1 MKRYK
6 LTTNLGLKIMAF
18 IFAVFLW
25 LIVVNLDTPIVSQR
39 YAEIPVTIVN
49 DDIIT
54 SAGDVYQVVGEQTV
68 SVAVYANREVQ
79 DHISRDDIVATAD
92 IREMD
97 TSTGL
102 VPVQIEIPNYAGKY
116 ESAEATPRNLQIQ
129 REKSGKKV
137 LALTISTSGQNPP
150 DGYMLGDMTVS
161 PENVTVT
168 GPESVLNQI
177 SNAVAVIE
185 VEGLTE
191 DTKVTAE
198 LRFYDANGNPVN
210 QSQLE
215 TNLGEGGITVSVEVL
230 KVKSVPVE
238 FSVSGTPADG
248 YQYTGVTTV
257 PETVQICGKAD
268 DIDDVEAI
276 AVPAS
281 ALDISGASEPVE
293 KTVDI
298 TPYLPDGVSLADEDA
313 GNVTVTA
320 MIEQDGTRTISF
332 LVSSIRM
339 SNLADDLQVSYEP
352 DAEITLQFTGD
363 ESRLEVLDISNAVS
377 VNLESYTTPGTYN
390 IPVRVDVPDGITLE
404 NDVSVQLTLKEKTE
418 EAATDS
424 TGSTGGTNSANS
436 SSSGAAENQ
445 QDSEGQEEETDAG
458 Q

>member
-6 LTTNLGLKIMAF
+6 LTNNLGLKIMAF

-39 YAEIPVTIVN
+39 YSEIPVTIVN

-68 SVAVYANREVQ
+68 SVTVYANREVQ

-137 LALTISTSGQNPP
+137 LALTISTGGQNPP

-177 SNAVAVIE
+177 NNAVAVIE
-185 VEGLTE
+185 VEELTE
-191 DTKVTAE
+191 DADVTAE
-198 LRFYDANGNPVN
+198 LRFYDGNGNSVN

-215 TNLGEGGITVSVEVL
+215 TNLGEDGITVSVEIL
-230 KVKSVPVE
+230 KVKNVPVE

-248 YQYTGVTTV
+248 YQYTGVTAV
-257 PETVQICGKAD
+257 PETIQICGKAD
-268 DIDDVEAI
+268 DIDDVDEI
-276 AVPAS
+276 TVPAS
-281 ALDISGASEPVE
+281 VLDIGDASEPVE

-298 TPYLPDGVSLADEDA
+298 TPYLPDGVSLVDEDA

-339 SNLADDLQVSYEP
+339 SNLADNLQVSYEP

-377 VNLESYTTPGTYN
+377 VNLENYTTPGTYN
-390 IPVRVDVPDGITLE
+390 VPVRVDVPDGITLE
-404 NDVSVQLTLKEKTE
+404 NTVSVQLTLKEKTE
-418 EAATDS
+418 EETTENNGGSSS
-424 TGSTGGTNSANS
+424 TGSQQSGG
-436 SSSGAAENQ
+436 
-445 QDSEGQEEETDAG
+445 GQEESDDA